1 MNPTKRKYRRPRQDY
16 HAVRTARQHWIEEG
30 RRLERN
36 RMREAINILRR
47 VATSQIE
54 VVAELKDI
62 VQLTKGL

>member
-1 MNPTKRKYRRPRQDY
+1 
-16 HAVRTARQHWIEEG
+16 
-30 RRLERN
+30 
-36 RMREAINILRR
+36 MREAINILRR